1 MPKELVEKLA
11 WLFLLLPGF
20 MCISVV
26 GMIVDL
32 GELSEFQ
39 ITYYSLIATLPI
51 VILTIPGSAAIGWAL
66 KKLGFVASGSSPAY
80 VFFVTSFV
88 IALAIGL
95 VAGLTAQGD
104 EFYRTLRSLPGTD
117 VLNKRSSKRPL
128 VFLLNQNSKGQM
140 KKEGDGRPV
149 FMKRTEAYARV
160 ELKEGPIY
168 EGWPEFYE
176 HGNSPSELYLSPACR
191 VSTTGEVSI
200 LPGPGVII
208 VEAEIKSIE
217 LLDRESSACFGKYA
231 ELVQKEQAKPR

>member
-1 MPKELVEKLA
+1 MPKELLEKLA

-20 MCISVV
+20 MCVSVV

-39 ITYYSLIATLPI
+39 ITYYSLISTLPI
-51 VILTIPGSAAIGWAL
+51 VVLTIPASAAIGWTL
-66 KKLGFVASGSSPAY
+66 KRSGFSTSGSAPTY
-80 VFFVTSFV
+80 VFFTTSFV
-88 IALAIGL
+88 IAIAIGV
-95 VAGLTAQGD
+95 VAGLAAQGD

-117 VLNKRSSKRPL
+117 VLNKRSAKRPL

-140 KKEGDGRPV
+140 KKEGDGRPA

-160 ELKEGPIY
+160 GLKDGPVY

-191 VSTTGEVSI
+191 VSEVGEVSI

-217 LLDRESSACFGKYA
+217 LLDRESSTCFAKYA
-231 ELVQKEQAKPR
+231 ELVQNEKAKPR